1 MKGALLKSILCTLFN
16 FSLTTKLIICAE
28 LLWSFPK
35 FVVVK
40 ANKNN
45 SIFDL
50 QSELEL
56 EHSLPISLKILN
68 LSYSLKQI
76 INSKQIFITGILK
89 LTVSSKLLLIWL
101 TTH

>member
-1 MKGALLKSILCTLFN
+1 MCTLFD

-35 FVVVK
+35 FVVVQ

-45 SIFDL
+45 SFFYL
-50 QSELEL
+50 QLELEL

-68 LSYSLKQI
+68 LSFFEANNQ
-76 INSKQIFITGILK
+76 Q
-89 LTVSSKLLLIWL
+89 
-101 TTH
+101 